1 MRRATWLTALCA
13 LLAGPAQAE
22 ELTREMILQDAE
34 AFAEHIWTPSLD
46 NVVAPCSDDWICD
59 WEADVDVVGL
69 PYDWG
74 GYKTL
79 EEFEQDL
86 IDGLGAG
93 SHSRHGI
100 LDCTTGLDCSGFV
113 SQVWRCGRHT
123 TSNMIEVSHPID
135 AADILPGDAYN
146 KAGSHVVLWVEESP
160 SGQPVFYEATGDPI
174 SRTLLRE
181 DATWSYLE
189 GYMPLR
195 LNTLEDAPPLTEGT
209 KDSPIEIRSFP
220 FTDHNNT
227 ALSTESDWDR
237 YSCAPD
243 TREEGPEILYTFE
256 LSEAGD
262 LDITV
267 EDPVGVDVDIHLL
280 ASKSPDD
287 CLARDDKRV
296 EWLNASPG
304 RYYIAADSWT
314 KESGE
319 QLPGPYD
326 LRVAFRVAGAPQ
338 EDAGTQPQAD
348 TGGADAAG
356 GADGGGGD
364 VTVPVDGITSG
375 GGGGGCTCLAGHVG
389 FYEILIILL
398 LVIGTT
404 IVFRNWRA

>member
-1 MRRATWLTALCA
+1 MKRMTWLALLCA
-13 LLAGPAQAE
+13 LLAAPAGAE

-46 NVVAPCSDDWICD
+46 NVVAPCSHDWICD
-59 WEADVDVVGL
+59 WEVGVPVVGL

-135 AADILPGDAYN
+135 GADILPGDAYN

-195 LNTLEDAPPLTEGT
+195 LDTLEDGPPLTEGT
-209 KDSPIEIRSFP
+209 KDSPIEIRAFP
-220 FTDHNNT
+220 FEDHNNT

-237 YSCAPD
+237 YACAPD
-243 TREEGPEILYTFE
+243 KREEGPEILYTFE
-256 LSEAGD
+256 LTEVGD
-262 LDITV
+262 LNITV
-267 EDPVGVDVDIHLL
+267 EDPIGVDVDVHLL
-280 ASKSPDD
+280 ASKSADD
-287 CLARDDKRV
+287 CLARDDTHIA
-296 EWLNASPG
+296 WLNASPG
-304 RYYIAADSWT
+304 RYYVSADTWT

-326 LRVAFRVAGAPQ
+326 LRVTFKAAAAPQ
-338 EDAGTQPQAD
+338 EDAGVQPQHD
-348 TGGADAAG
+348 TTTGHDAAG
-356 GADGGGGD
+356 GLD
-364 VTVPVDGITSG
+364 TSVPVDSLTGGG
-375 GGGGGCTCLAGHVG
+375 GGGGGCTCLAGRVG
-389 FYEILIILL
+389 FYEILIVLL
-398 LVIGTT
+398 LIIGTT